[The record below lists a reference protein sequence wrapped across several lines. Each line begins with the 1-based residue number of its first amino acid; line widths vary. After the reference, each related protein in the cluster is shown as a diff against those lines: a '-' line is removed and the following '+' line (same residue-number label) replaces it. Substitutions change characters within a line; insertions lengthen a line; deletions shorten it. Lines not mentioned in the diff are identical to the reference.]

1 VNFDAEIKGE
11 EIFFPTTRGD
21 VCIPEIIRALGD
33 NVKSIR
39 LQRPTLNDV
48 FLKLTGRG
56 IRDESMDDSDNLK
69 EDIRAYRR
77 RFGR

>member
-1 VNFDAEIKGE
+1 
-11 EIFFPTTRGD
+11 
-21 VCIPEIIRALGD
+21 
-33 NVKSIR
+33 

-48 FLKLTGRG
+48 FLKLTGRE
-56 IRDESMDDSDNLK
+56 IRDESMDGSDNLR